1 MAVVSVNSELERNIR
16 KMGMRLNWL
25 TLQPRR
31 FRPRPRIDRWG
42 TQAHGTLGITRTDG
56 SLGRPH
62 RRSHHLGTQAAA
74 WHLDRT
80 SEAHRSGQRDCGW
93 SVLAEGSEA
102 SACRA
107 EQQVE
112 KAKAEVIQAPT
123 ELAQIPSPAAPAPQ
137 VASTLGPEVA
147 APIQF
152 PAPNGMTQQAAAKKI
167 IDLVAELNELK
178 KTLVRITA
186 NTSQSQAYLAED
198 LAMRTIQTEFNTPVR
213 RQVTGGRDGGFDG
226 VFESKGQVQIVEVKY
241 IGTRASPRET
251 AARIKESMLRIQRDA
266 SKYGWTSSEIILAAV
281 FANAEVPPEHQ
292 RAIEAMCRE
301 VGGVTPRFYTLGRLK
316 RQWGMDSEDW
326 DDKIYR

>member
-1 MAVVSVNSELERNIR
+1 VVEGKHMEH
-16 KMGMRLNWL
+16 W
-25 TLQPRR
+25 
-31 FRPRPRIDRWG
+31 
-42 TQAHGTLGITRTDG
+42 G
-56 SLGRPH
+56 SLVQTVLWVGLIGGAIIWAHKPLHGILTALQKRI
-62 RRSHHLGTQAAA
+62 
-74 WHLDRT
+74 
-80 SEAHRSGQRDCGW
+80 EA
-93 SVLAEGSEA
+93 GSEIA
-102 SACRA
+102 AGPFSLKDLKPQPA

-123 ELAQIPSPAAPAPQ
+123 EPAQIPSPAGPAPQ
-137 VASTLGPEVA
+137 VASTHAPEVS
-147 APIQF
+147 APIQL
-152 PAPNGMTQQAAAKKI
+152 PAPNGMTQQAAAKKV

-241 IGTRASPRET
+241 IGTRASPGET

-301 VGGVTPRFYTLGRLK
+301 VGGVTPRFYTLGKLK